1 MLRARL
7 ARLGGGPAAGKRKRP
22 SVRVSGPFREFWL
35 DTRPRLAATKL
46 VTIGFQDRRP
56 GCVNV
61 GHQLR
66 PARVTIGVIPLGE
79 SKVADAEVTPIRGL
93 DIDAQTAEQGESV
106 GQGHPQ

>member
-1 MLRARL
+1 MPECQA
-7 ARLGGGPAAGKRKRP
+7 
-22 SVRVSGPFREFWL
+22 SVRSISRIQLEA
-35 DTRPRLAATKL
+35 RSRLAAAKL
-46 VTIGFQDRRP
+46 VSVGVQDRRP
-56 GCVNV
+56 GRIDV